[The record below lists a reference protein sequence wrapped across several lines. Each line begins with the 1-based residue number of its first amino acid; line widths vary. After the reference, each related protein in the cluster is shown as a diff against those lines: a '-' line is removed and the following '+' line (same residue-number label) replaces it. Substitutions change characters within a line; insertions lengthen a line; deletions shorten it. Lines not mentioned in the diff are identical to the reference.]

1 MAPFVAFGL
10 GLPDF
15 YLLLPVATV
24 LAGVLSLILGF
35 FVATYRRAAGGGLV
49 LALIWLVVAVIY
61 GVSFGTALG
70 LAAAFVAIAL
80 VAHMLRRLRRA

>member
-15 YLLLPVATV
+15 YLLLPMATV
-24 LAGVLSLILGF
+24 LAGVLSLVIGF

-49 LALIWLVVAVIY
+49 LALIWMAVAVIY
-61 GVSFGTALG
+61 GVSVGTAVA
-70 LAAAFVAIAL
+70 LAVAFVAIAL

>member
-1 MAPFVAFGL
+1 MAPLVAFGL

-24 LAGVLSLILGF
+24 LVGVLSLILGF
-35 FVATYRRAAGGGLV
+35 FIATYRRAAGAGLA

-61 GVSFGTALG
+61 GVSLGTALG

-80 VAHMLRRLRRA
+80 AAQMLRRVRRA

>member
-15 YLLLPVATV
+15 YAFLPMATV

-49 LALIWLVVAVIY
+49 LAEWLVVVY
-61 GVSFGTALG
+61 GVYLG
-70 LAAAFVAIAL
+70 Q
-80 VAHMLRRLRRA
+80 RLWQSSSHKL